1 MEIINVFLNF
11 PLKKKKS
18 KGSEHNLHQLIK
30 RMNHNNDFTEEFLI
44 YILLIANI
52 LAF

>member
-1 MEIINVFLNF
+1 MSFSIFHL
-11 PLKKKKS
+11 KKKS

-30 RMNHNNDFTEEFLI
+30 RMNHNNDFTEFLI
-44 YILLIANI
+44 YLLLIANI